1 MAEVCIK
8 IRRFPVLDMDLAVE
22 GDIAYCL
29 QVTDNLVVGTAGE
42 CAAWLCLWIVGVAQW
57 DVVAVVI
64 GANHAAQCE
73 ERLLVV
79 GFDIALRQIVCTLEE
94 PFVLYV

>member
-1 MAEVCIK
+1 MAEVCIY
-8 IRRFPVLDMDLAVE
+8 RYRSPVLYAHITVESHVSQTLDLA
-22 GDIAYCL
+22 
-29 QVTDNLVVGTAGE
+29 DNLIIGATGE
-42 CAAWLCLWIVGVAQW
+42 CAAWLLWIVGVAQW